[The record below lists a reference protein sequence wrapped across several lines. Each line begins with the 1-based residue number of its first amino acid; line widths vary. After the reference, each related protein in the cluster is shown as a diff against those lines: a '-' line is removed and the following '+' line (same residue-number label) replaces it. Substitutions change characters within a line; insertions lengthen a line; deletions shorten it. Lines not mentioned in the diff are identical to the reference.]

1 MSDIH
6 AEYSGDDERKDY
18 HLTITVKNNLLLSM
32 MKAHGIET
40 VAELS
45 RQTGITQKVLGDYLR
60 LLRSAYNPRTKSIH
74 PSVEQLCEFFH
85 CLPDQIFPEEHLHTP
100 LTTNTSS
107 VEVSMEELK
116 SIPGLIGPSPEDVL
130 IGAEVNNALDAALDT
145 LTARQKDVVRM
156 RFGLDGREHTLA
168 EVAEKYGV
176 GSERVR
182 QIEKKA
188 LCLLR
193 GPSRADVLRDALGWD
208 DQ

>member
-6 AEYSGDDERKDY
+6 AEYSGGDERKDY

-32 MKAHGIET
+32 MKARGIET

-45 RQTGITQKVLGDYLR
+45 RQTGITQKVLRDYLR

-74 PSVEQLCEFFH
+74 PSVEQLCGFFN
-85 CLPDQIFPEEHLHTP
+85 CLPDHIFPEEHLHTP

-145 LTARQKDVVRM
+145 LTTRQKDVVRM
-156 RFGLDGREHTLA
+156 RFGLDGREHTLE

-176 GSERVR
+176 GRERVR
-182 QIEKKA
+182 QIEKNA
-188 LCLLR
+188 LRLLR